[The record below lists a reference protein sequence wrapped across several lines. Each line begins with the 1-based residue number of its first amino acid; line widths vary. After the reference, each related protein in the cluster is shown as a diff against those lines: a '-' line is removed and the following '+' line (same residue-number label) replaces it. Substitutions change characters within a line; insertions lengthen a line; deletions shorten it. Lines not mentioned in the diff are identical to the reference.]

1 MINRETS
8 LQEEI
13 YLDGTNLLPSV
24 TFLREGSMRIEGRII
39 PDNVIPFF
47 NPLIDWVKNL
57 KSSKVIFDIDIEYM
71 NSNASAQLF
80 QLLKTL
86 NENQSVSSIIVFW
99 HYEEEDQVYL
109 ETGKLMAE
117 QLKRIRFFFKSYVK

>member
-1 MINRETS
+1 
-8 LQEEI
+8 
-13 YLDGTNLLPSV
+13 
-24 TFLREGSMRIEGRII
+24 MRIEGRII
-39 PDNVIPFF
+39 PDNVISFF
-47 NPLIDWVKNL
+47 DPLIDWVKNL

-99 HYEEEDQVYL
+99 HYEEEDQEYL